1 MEFDHSVGISLSR
14 IRCTTLS
21 AGALLYAWSW
31 AGLRAPRQFP
41 LSACFGPPARKGDP
55 TSRLSYGCVC
65 ALNWPAPAVQAT
77 STNGAGH
84 FSGARPPLTPLIR
97 HSMRRRSVD
106 KAT

>member
-41 LSACFGPPARKGDP
+41 LSACFDPPARKV
-55 TSRLSYGCVC
+55 T
-65 ALNWPAPAVQAT
+65 
-77 STNGAGH
+77 
-84 FSGARPPLTPLIR
+84 
-97 HSMRRRSVD
+97 RRQDS
-106 KAT
+106 AMAAFAH